1 MIEELSFEGGIKDV
15 ELILAKTAS
24 MSCKAA
30 IKGGQR
36 ISYSEA
42 DILIR
47 QLMECDNP
55 FNCPHGRP
63 TMIEYSKADVEKLFK
78 RIV

>member
-1 MIEELSFEGGIKDV
+1 MGSLTNDTINDRI
-15 ELILAKTAS
+15 AT

-30 IKGGQR
+30 IKGNMA
-36 ISYSEA
+36 ISEREA
-42 DILIR
+42 NELVSTLLTLD
-47 QLMECDNP
+47 DP

-63 TMIEYSKADVEKLFK
+63 TMIEISKKDMERKFK